1 MEMDFIK
8 SHWRPI
14 ITICLFFSLLFF
26 RQYIE
31 LVFIAW
37 FIFSIVIIFIEWR
50 RINKFIKDYILLDLA
65 ITILSIIIYFFAKV
79 RATTHFNNKYE
90 IFAEYLN
97 YSVTAWAGITGTI
110 VLITICSLILS
121 LCLAIKIKK
130 MPIKQGKDLIKLVEL
145 FIHSFSCILL
155 CIWITPIFQLVDKH
169 DKTLLYLDAY
179 QYSDCQIPEHNIA
192 IRKDNETCYLFKFK
206 GILLDWEL
214 EKHQSKKP

>member
-8 SHWRPI
+8 SHWRTI

-50 RINKFIKDYILLDLA
+50 KINKFIKDYIILDLA

-79 RATTHFNNKYE
+79 SATTHFNNKYK
-90 IFAEYLN
+90 IFTEYLN

-110 VLITICSLILS
+110 VLITICSFILS
-121 LCLAIKIKK
+121 FCFTLKIKK
-130 MPIKQGKDLIKLVEL
+130 MSIRQFKDYVKMGEL
-145 FIHSFSCILL
+145 FIHSISCVLF
-155 CIWITPIFQLVDKH
+155 CIWITPIYQLVDEY
-169 DKTLLYLDAY
+169 DKILLYLDAH